1 MGGPLLA
8 ASRFVGVGATD
19 APFLGGVGFNI
30 GVSVLNVGFFAATCR
45 GEMASAGRILP
56 SGMVLRPAGIPD
68 FRLGDD
74 FLVEGNAARI
84 IEAAKQ
90 RAAAYLQASL
100 DLTPED
106 AAEFASLAA
115 ELATEDEAKM
125 MMGGAR
131 RGRGWRQ
138 RGGVDWTY
146 WTGKFSEYVRAIAS
160 FGAGLK
166 SVFVSAFPKFS
177 EAISKKIEAAGG
189 GAKGV
194 LGKLDELA
202 SKNIFITFSVILS
215 LSASLGLPPPYNA
228 LASWSLKTILAITP
242 DNVSMVMSFF
252 TPVFTMDTWV
262 LLGQVLTRA
271 GVASGLYLF
280 SKMLY
285 KIVKP
290 VGEAGAVVG
299 SALLARA
306 GETREQAEDRY
317 KAWVMSFANDIAA
330 KVGPKAGPV
339 AAQEMEGLALIA
351 EAAAVADAAADAA
364 VVEAVAPAPAA
375 EEVVAAV
382 EAAAKTTK
390 AKRKRSK
397 GANTAANA
405 AAAAANVVQEE
416 KAAETEAAIDAIV
429 AQLEEAVLGSGESAA
444 ANVEAVAAREEAM
457 AAERE
462 RREAEAGTEYAA
474 PNKTTGKRKRA
485 KGGARRTR
493 KHRRHHHITR
503 KQRKQQ
509 KQKQQKSRAKT
520 RRGNRGITRKH

>member
-1 MGGPLLA
+1 
-8 ASRFVGVGATD
+8 
-19 APFLGGVGFNI
+19 
-30 GVSVLNVGFFAATCR
+30 
-45 GEMASAGRILP
+45 
-56 SGMVLRPAGIPD
+56 MVLRPAAIPD

-90 RAAAYLQASL
+90 RATMYLQEQLGL
-100 DLTPED
+100 DAVD

-115 ELATEDEAKM
+115 DLATIDEEKM

-131 RGRGWRQ
+131 RGRSYRQ
-138 RGGVDWTY
+138 RGGVDWAY
-146 WTGKFSEYVRAIAS
+146 WKEKFGNYVSAIAT
-160 FGAGLK
+160 FGSGLK

-177 EAISKKIEAAGG
+177 EAITKKLEAAGG
-189 GAKGV
+189 GAKGM

-242 DNVSMVMSFF
+242 DSVGMVMSFF
-252 TPVFTMDTWV
+252 TPVFTMETWM

-285 KIVKP
+285 KIIKP
-290 VGEAGAVVG
+290 VGEAGVVVG

-339 AAQEMEGLALIA
+339 AEQEREGLALIA
-351 EAAAVADAAADAA
+351 EAAAVADAVADAS
-364 VVEAVAPAPAA
+364 VVGAVAPPPAV
-375 EEVVAAV
+375 EEVVAVV

-390 AKRKRSK
+390 AKRKRRK
-397 GANTAANA
+397 AVANA
-405 AAAAANVVQEE
+405 NAVVAAVNVVQEE
-416 KAAETEAAIDAIV
+416 KAAEMEADIDAIV
-429 AQLEEAVLGSGESAA
+429 EKLEEAVVGSGESAA
-444 ANVEAVAAREEAM
+444 GADAGNAENREAEAAREEAM
-457 AAERE
+457 AEERKERE
-462 RREAEAGTEYAA
+462 AAAGTEYAA

-493 KHRRHHHITR
+493 KHRRHHRVTR
-503 KQRKQQ
+503 KQR

-520 RRGNRGITRKH
+520 HRGRRSTVRKY